1 MISKSKN
8 EIPSAGED
16 LTSSALNE
24 ESYKLLADISPDGMM
39 VSTDGIVVY
48 ANPVAA
54 KIWEAR
60 DAQEVIE
67 TKAVDL
73 VHPDYLGLSENRH
86 AETQVGN
93 SNLPVAQFKIITFR
107 GNEKFCGI
115 HGRRNYY

>member
-1 MISKSKN
+1 MR
-8 EIPSAGED
+8 PSHDKQIQKRNSQRRWHAVMYRSV
-16 LTSSALNE
+16 LS
-24 ESYKLLADISPDGMM
+24 ADISPDGMM

-60 DAQEVIE
+60 DAQEVIG

-73 VHPDYLGLSENRH
+73 VHPDFLGLSENRH

-93 SNLPVAQFKIITFR
+93 SNLLVAQFKIITFR